1 MATLS
6 QRLAQSRPIL
16 LDGATGTELE
26 RRGVPMNSVAWS
38 GVAVATH
45 PDVVRQV
52 HLDYIQA
59 GAEIIITNTFAS
71 GRQMLRAAGCESRT
85 QEINR
90 QAAQLALQA
99 REQAT
104 AAKAS
109 STEEVW
115 SHAPQTV
122 WIAGSISAM
131 AAGEG
136 GSALPPLHEM
146 RSNFAEQAELL
157 ADAGVDLLILEMMRD
172 IDYSC
177 AALEAAAATGLP
189 VWVGFSCERTEEGN
203 LKLAP
208 PIADEIALD
217 AGVAAVMAEGGELA
231 AVMHSDVDVTGAAL
245 AAIQAVWDG
254 PTGAYPESGYFTM
267 PNWQFVDII
276 PPDEFAY
283 EAMGWVGQGAQLV
296 GGCCGIGT
304 THIQALA
311 ERLRCSDN

>member
-16 LDGATGTELE
+16 LDSATGTELE

-52 HLDYIQA
+52 HLDHIQA
-59 GAEIIITNTFAS
+59 GAEIIITNIFAS
-71 GRQMLRAAGCESRT
+71 DRQMLRAAGCESRT

-90 QAAQLALQA
+90 QPAPLALQA

-136 GSALPPLHEM
+136 GSALPPP
-146 RSNFAEQAELL
+146 S
-157 ADAGVDLLILEMMRD
+157 
-172 IDYSC
+172 
-177 AALEAAAATGLP
+177 
-189 VWVGFSCERTEEGN
+189 
-203 LKLAP
+203 
-208 PIADEIALD
+208 
-217 AGVAAVMAEGGELA
+217 
-231 AVMHSDVDVTGAAL
+231 
-245 AAIQAVWDG
+245 
-254 PTGAYPESGYFTM
+254 
-267 PNWQFVDII
+267 
-276 PPDEFAY
+276 
-283 EAMGWVGQGAQLV
+283 
-296 GGCCGIGT
+296 
-304 THIQALA
+304 
-311 ERLRCSDN
+311 

>member
-45 PDVVRQV
+45 PDIVRQV

-71 GRQMLRAAGCESRT
+71 GRQMLRAAGFKSRT
-85 QEINR
+85 QEFDR
-90 QAAQLALQA
+90 QAAQLARQA

-136 GSALPPLHEM
+136 GSARPPLHEM
-146 RSNFAEQAELL
+146 RSNFAELAELL
-157 ADAGVDLLILEMMRD
+157 ADAGVDLMILEMMRD

-208 PIADEIALD
+208 PIAEEIALD
-217 AGVAAVMAEGGELA
+217 AGVVAVMAEGGELA
-231 AVMHSDVDVTGAAL
+231 DVTGAAL

-283 EAMGWVGQGAQLV
+283 EAMGWVGQSAQLV